1 MHPLPKQKR
10 NLMKKLL
17 LAALTLL
24 PLSTYAS
31 TYQCEALQQGQLGS
45 DGKTV
50 SAKSSIKIDSKD
62 MNFNL
67 NGMGWNL
74 SYIGEKQNAKL
85 YSTDNGNVAVTFI
98 DATPIIFVLHLVN
111 DDGRK
116 GTYNLSECSE
126 Q

>member
-1 MHPLPKQKR
+1 
-10 NLMKKLL
+10 MKKLL